1 VKLGDLV
8 KTPGLKKFYTNF
20 DWEDRIGLIIGF
32 DNRPA
37 SKGFAIVFIPDCD
50 YCIFSVETLE
60 LISEAR

>member
-1 VKLGDLV
+1 MKLGDLV

-60 LISEAR
+60 LISETR